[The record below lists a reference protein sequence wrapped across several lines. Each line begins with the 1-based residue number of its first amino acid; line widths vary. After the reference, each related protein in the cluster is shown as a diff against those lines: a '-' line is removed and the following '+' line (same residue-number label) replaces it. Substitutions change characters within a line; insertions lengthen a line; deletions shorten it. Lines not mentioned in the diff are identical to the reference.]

1 MDSMR
6 EEWWECYGA
15 HLYLRLLRAFPVLLR
30 LWWTDQCDRQTAALV
45 EKWVFMTPKQTKNM
59 FFSKGRSTTTNRYT
73 TGVISPVLIE
83 SELAGVTAYR
93 DSSGAEDNFTIKVS
107 KVTREVHATYQK
119 DEMTLSGQFTPF
131 SVAYIIFM
139 SQTMTPNLCPS
150 WLCSCVAVSRI
161 ISLTFSGDRLPQ

>member
-1 MDSMR
+1 
-6 EEWWECYGA
+6 
-15 HLYLRLLRAFPVLLR
+15 
-30 LWWTDQCDRQTAALV
+30 
-45 EKWVFMTPKQTKNM
+45 MTPKQTKDK
-59 FFSKGRSTTTNRYT
+59 FFSQGRSTTTNRYT

-131 SVAYIIFM
+131 SAYIIFI
-139 SQTMTPNLCPS
+139 SQ
-150 WLCSCVAVSRI
+150 
-161 ISLTFSGDRLPQ
+161 Q